1 MKQNQRMQHHS
12 SKSTFSFSRNS
23 FFPIRHSPAVRPS
36 SLCKKLL
43 TMKRFT
49 VIVLMMCS
57 LETIAQNELSITNY
71 KTNIATEI
79 PAGIIT
85 GQINTTDGQPA
96 AYVTVYIRENSKTA
110 ITDQDGKFII
120 RNLKDGI
127 YTLEITMIG
136 LKPQQKIVEVKNE
149 QITTIKIVLT
159 EDEKQLTEVVVATG
173 RRLNNK
179 PVSIGKVDINPMDN
193 PQSLTIIGH
202 GLIRDQQAQKLGDVV
217 KNINGVYVTTTR
229 GSVQESF
236 GARGYAFGN
245 YNLFKNGSRI
255 NSGVTPEMSSI
266 EKVEV
271 LKGSSAILFG
281 QVAPGGILNMVTKE
295 PKFNFGGEASI
306 RVGSYDLYKPSF
318 DVYGPISSSIAY
330 RLNGTYETAG
340 SFRDKVNSK
349 KYYAN
354 PSLLFKL
361 GKKTELIA
369 EGDYLYNEFT
379 PDFGIGTLG
388 GTKIPNV
395 SRSSFFGTNWQYNKT
410 QQSTANVTVKHQF
423 SDAWK
428 INSSFAYQYYKR
440 DYFAVERVQADA
452 SGKWGR
458 PLGKIL
464 TNEKYYTGQVNLV
477 GKFRTSSF
485 EHTLLTGVDAD
496 HYFTTNND
504 YSFPSTMGFPSGIY
518 DTINILDPAKY
529 VQRTDIPNATNIRRR
544 EAPVNRFGSYLQDLI
559 KISPKFNVLAGIR
572 WSYVQTKGIDTTF
585 IATGAHKIGSNRSD
599 KAFSPRFGLVY
610 KPLETTSFFAS
621 YSNSFVSNST
631 SFDIEGQPLK
641 PSIINQY
648 ELGVKNEFFN
658 GLLSANVTAYRIINN
673 NLAQTAAF
681 LKNGTPNN
689 NSSIKQLTGQT
700 TSDGLEFDFASHPI
714 KGLDITAGY
723 SYNYMRYTKTD
734 TTVGS
739 FKQGERLVNNP
750 IHTAN
755 GTVFYT
761 FTKGLLNGLKTGLT
775 VVYIGDRFAG
785 WNTDI
790 TSVNPVKYRTRIFA
804 VDSYTTVDLSAGY
817 TYKKVSVMA
826 KVSNLANT
834 LNYYVHENYS
844 VNPIPPTQFVATVSY
859 KF

>member
-1 MKQNQRMQHHS
+1 MEHYI
-12 SKSTFSFSRNS
+12 SKNIFFLFRNS
-23 FFPIRHSPAVRPS
+23 FFPIRHIPATAHS
-36 SLCKKLL
+36 SLCKKIPM
-43 TMKRFT
+43 MKK
-49 VIVLMMCS
+49 VVALVLMIATLDVS
-57 LETIAQNELSITNY
+57 AQNDLITANY
-71 KTNIATEI
+71 KTNIQFEV
-79 PAGIIT
+79 PAGVIK
-85 GQINTTDGQPA
+85 GQVKTTDGQHA
-96 AYVTVYIRENSKTA
+96 AYVTVYIKENSKTA
-110 ITDQDGKFII
+110 ITDENGRFSFK
-120 RNLKDGI
+120 NLKDGV
-127 YTLEITMIG
+127 YTLQITMIG
-136 LKPQQKIVEVKNE
+136 LKPQLKTVEIKNE
-149 QITTIKIVLT
+149 ETTAIAIVLS
-159 EDEKQLTEVVVATG
+159 EDEKQLTEVVIATG

-179 PVSIGKVDINPMDN
+179 PVSIGKVEINPMDI
-193 PQSLTIIGH
+193 PQSLTVVGH

-229 GSVQESF
+229 GNVQESF

-266 EKVEV
+266 ERVEV

-295 PKFNFGGEASI
+295 PKFNFGGEVSM
-306 RVGSYDLYKPSF
+306 RMGSYDLYKPSF

-330 RLNGTYETAG
+330 RLNGTYESAG
-340 SFRDKVNSK
+340 SFRDKVSSK

-361 GKKTELIA
+361 GKKTELVA

-410 QQSTANVTVKHQF
+410 QQSTANISIKHQF

-428 INSSFAYQYYKR
+428 INSSFAYQYYMR

-477 GKFRTSSF
+477 GKFKTSSF
-485 EHTLLTGVDAD
+485 EHTLLSGVDAD

-504 YSFPSTMGFPSGIY
+504 YSFPAMMGFPSGIY
-518 DTINILDPAKY
+518 DTINILNPAKY
-529 VQRTDIPNATNIRRR
+529 TQRTDIPLATNIRKR
-544 EAPVNRFGSYLQDLI
+544 ELPVNRFGAYVQDLI
-559 KISPKFNVLAGIR
+559 KLSPKFNLLAGIR
-572 WSYVQTKGIDTTF
+572 WSYVQTKGIDTT
-585 IATGAHKIGSNRSD
+585 IISTGAHKIGRNRYD
-599 KAFSPRFGLVY
+599 KAFSPRFGIVY
-610 KPLETTSFFAS
+610 KPSETTSFFAS

-631 SFDIEGQPLK
+631 SFDVEGQPLK
-641 PSIINQY
+641 PSVIDQY
-648 ELGVKNEFFN
+648 EAGVKNEFFN

-681 LKNGTPNN
+681 LKDGTPNN
-689 NSSIKQLTGQT
+689 NSTIKQLTGQT
-700 TSDGLEFDFASHPI
+700 TSDGLEIDLASHPI

-761 FTKGLLNGLKTGLT
+761 FTKGLFTGLKTGVT

-804 VDSYTTVDLSAGY
+804 VDGYTTIDLSAGY
-817 TYKKVSVMA
+817 TYKKVSIMA
-826 KVSNLANT
+826 KISNLTNT